1 MSRVRIDLPD
11 KFDFSTDLRL
21 RFRDINAGNHLAHD
35 AVLSLAEEARFL
47 FLEHLGYAHL
57 TIDGCGYVAADAAI
71 VYKSQ
76 AYFGQVIRIEVA
88 VRDFA
93 LKSCDFVYRL
103 SNKETGEEVA
113 VAKTRIVFFDYEN
126 QESVKVPDGFR
137 SRFESGAKL
146 LEKKQE

>member
-1 MSRVRIDLPD
+1 MPRIKIDLPD

-35 AVLSLAEEARFL
+35 SVLSLAEEARFL

-93 LKSCDFVYRL
+93 GKSCDFIYRL
-103 SNKETGEEVA
+103 SNKETGQEVA
-113 VAKTRIVFFDYEN
+113 RAKTGVVFFDYET
-126 QESVKVPDGFR
+126 QKSVRVPDRFR
-137 SRFESGAKL
+137 SRFKSGD
-146 LEKKQE
+146 

>member
-1 MSRVRIDLPD
+1 MPQIKIDLPD

-35 AVLSLAEEARFL
+35 SVLSLAEEARFL

-93 LKSCDFVYRL
+93 KKSCDFIYRL
-103 SNKETGEEVA
+103 SNKETGQEVA
-113 VAKTRIVFFDYEN
+113 RAKTGVVFFDYKT
-126 QESVKVPDGFR
+126 QKSVEVPDRFR
-137 SRFESGAKL
+137 SRFESGS
-146 LEKKQE
+146 

>member
-1 MSRVRIDLPD
+1 MPRIKIDLPD

-35 AVLSLAEEARFL
+35 SVLSLAEEARFL

-93 LKSCDFVYRL
+93 GKSCDFIYRL
-103 SNKETGEEVA
+103 SNKETGQEVA
-113 VAKTRIVFFDYEN
+113 RAKTGIVFFDYET
-126 QESVKVPDGFR
+126 QKSVKVPERFR
-137 SRFESGAKL
+137 SRFESGR
-146 LEKKQE
+146 

>member
-1 MSRVRIDLPD
+1 MPRIKIDLPD

-35 AVLSLAEEARFL
+35 SVLSLAEEARFL

-93 LKSCDFVYRL
+93 GKSCDFIYRL
-103 SNKETGEEVA
+103 SNKETGQEVA
-113 VAKTRIVFFDYEN
+113 RAKTGIVFFDYET
-126 QESVKVPDGFR
+126 QKSVRVPDRFR
-137 SRFESGAKL
+137 SRFESGC
-146 LEKKQE
+146 

>member
-1 MSRVRIDLPD
+1 MPRIKIDLPD

-35 AVLSLAEEARFL
+35 SVLSLAEEARFL

-76 AYFGQVIRIEVA
+76 TYFGQVIRIEVA

-93 LKSCDFVYRL
+93 GKSCDFIYRL
-103 SNKETGEEVA
+103 SNKETGQEVA
-113 VAKTRIVFFDYEN
+113 RAKTGIVFFDYET
-126 QESVKVPDGFR
+126 QKSVKVPERFR
-137 SRFESGAKL
+137 SRFESGR
-146 LEKKQE
+146 

>member
-1 MSRVRIDLPD
+1 MPRVNIDLPD
-11 KFDFSTDLRL
+11 QFDFSTDLRL

-35 AVLSLAEEARFL
+35 SVLSLAEEARFL

-57 TIDGCGYVAADAAI
+57 AIDGCGYVAADAAI

-93 LKSCDFVYRL
+93 PKSCDFIYRL
-103 SNKETGEEVA
+103 SNKETGQEVA
-113 VAKTRIVFFDYEN
+113 RAKTGVVFFDYET
-126 QESVKVPDGFR
+126 QKSVRVPDRFR
-137 SRFESGAKL
+137 SRFKSGD
-146 LEKKQE
+146 

>member
-1 MSRVRIDLPD
+1 MQRVKLELPD
-11 KFDFSTDLRL
+11 KFDFSTDLCL
-21 RFRDINAGNHLAHD
+21 RFSDNNATNHLAHA

-57 TIDGCGYVAADAAI
+57 NIDGYGYVAADAAI

-93 LKSCDFVYRL
+93 KKSCDFIYRL
-103 SNKETGEEVA
+103 SNKETGQEVA
-113 VAKTRIVFFDYEN
+113 RAKTGVVFFDYKT
-126 QESVKVPDGFR
+126 QKSVEVPDRFR
-137 SRFESGAKL
+137 SRFESGS
-146 LEKKQE
+146 

>member
-1 MSRVRIDLPD
+1 MPRVTIDLPD

-35 AVLSLAEEARFL
+35 SVLSLAEEARFL

-76 AYFGQVIRIEVA
+76 AFFGQVLRIEVA
-88 VRDFA
+88 VRDFSS
-93 LKSCDFVYRL
+93 KSCDFIYRL
-103 SNKETGEEVA
+103 SNRDTGQEVA
-113 VAKTRIVFFDYEN
+113 RVKTGIVFFDYVN
-126 QESVKVPDGFR
+126 QKPVKVPDGFR
-137 SRFESGAKL
+137 SRFESA
-146 LEKKQE
+146 

>member
-1 MSRVRIDLPD
+1 MPRIKIDLPD

-35 AVLSLAEEARFL
+35 SVLSLAEEARFL

-93 LKSCDFVYRL
+93 GKSCDFIYRL
-103 SNKETGEEVA
+103 SNKETGQEVA
-113 VAKTRIVFFDYEN
+113 RAKTGIVFFDYET
-126 QESVKVPDGFR
+126 QKSVKVPERFR
-137 SRFESGAKL
+137 SRFESGC
-146 LEKKQE
+146 

>member
-1 MSRVRIDLPD
+1 MPRVKIDLPD

-21 RFRDINAGNHLAHD
+21 RFRDINAGKHMAHD
-35 AVLSLAEEARFL
+35 AVLTLAEEARFL

-57 TIDGCGYVAADAAI
+57 TIDGYGYVAADAAV

-93 LKSCDFVYRL
+93 IKSCDFIYRL
-103 SNKETGEEVA
+103 SNKETGQEVA
-113 VAKTRIVFFDYEN
+113 RAKNRHSF
-126 QESVKVPDGFR
+126 
-137 SRFESGAKL
+137 L
-146 LEKKQE
+146 

>member
-1 MSRVRIDLPD
+1 MPRVKIDLPD
-11 KFDFSTDLRL
+11 KFDFSTDLCL
-21 RFRDINAGNHLAHD
+21 RFRDINATNHLAHD

-57 TIDGCGYVAADAAI
+57 NIDGYGYVAADAAI

-93 LKSCDFVYRL
+93 KKSCDFIYRL
-103 SNKETGEEVA
+103 SNKETGQEVA
-113 VAKTRIVFFDYEN
+113 RAKTGVVFFDYKT
-126 QESVKVPDGFR
+126 QKSVEVPDRFR
-137 SRFESGAKL
+137 SRFESGS
-146 LEKKQE
+146 